1 MNIQERIRRTPQ
13 CDWPVADCEQVGLGR
28 LMAVYGGENIA
39 ATEFVIG
46 ATLAQYGCSAKDVL
60 IGLLIGNLL
69 ATLLFRFFSAAIGS
83 RTRLTLY
90 TFLGKVVGVKV
101 QKLYNVIFGIGFGA
115 IAALGLSVSGTA
127 IRRIV
132 HAPIQYEWYPTSIKF
147 VLSVI
152 CIGVVVV
159 YVAANGFDAVSRF
172 SVKCVPWMTALF
184 LLGFLCV
191 LPQLADAAGY
201 GSIGSLKDF
210 YQILSEQVWNGTVP
224 DGGTRLGIQHV
235 ILFAVVCNLAV
246 HLGLNDMSMFRFAK
260 KETDGYAPA
269 FGLFVGHY
277 MAWISAAI
285 MGATAA
291 ALTGTSIALLDSGE
305 VTFTILGYT
314 GLLGV
319 IIAGWT
325 TANPTIYR
333 VALSFNNVFP
343 KFTYKQMTYVTGSI
357 IVAMACFP
365 VVQRAGTV
373 INYCGLL
380 VVGMGAICMTDYFIF
395 PKIGYTRFWNLYK
408 KNACNWPA
416 LISWGL
422 SLLTFAVLMITKPI
436 HQNYWFI
443 LVYLVPG
450 IAYTIL
456 AGKAGAREQYP
467 QEEKEEAEYEKE
479 LLAYVNTQVRPP
491 KQHKKTKTIMAVDTL
506 RYLMVAGM
514 FAVGLCY
521 WTGMINAETMKSWEW
536 IVTLFYFAFT
546 MIVFILEEKQA
557 PDMEDKLLENVVEL

>member
-1 MNIQERIRRTPQ
+1 MNTNERILNTPK
-13 CDWPVADCEQVGLGR
+13 CDWPVADCEQSGIGR
-28 LMAVYGGENIA
+28 LMAIYGGECIA

-69 ATLLFRFFSAAIGS
+69 ASLLFRFFSGTMGV

-90 TFLGKVVGVKV
+90 TFLGKVVGIRV
-101 QKLYNVIFGIGFGA
+101 QKLYNVIFGIGFGT
-115 IAALGLSVSGTA
+115 IAALGLGVSGTA
-127 IRRIV
+127 IRWIIN
-132 HAPIQYEWYPTSIKF
+132 APIQYEWYPTSFKF
-147 VLSVI
+147 VLSVL
-152 CIGVVVV
+152 CIGFVVVF
-159 YVAANGFDAVSRF
+159 VAANGFHAVSRF
-172 SVKCVPWMTALF
+172 SVKCVPWLTSLF

-191 LPQLADAAGY
+191 IPQLTQATGF
-201 GSIGSLKDF
+201 GPVTSLNDF
-210 YQILSEQVWNGTVP
+210 YRLLSEQIWNGTVP
-224 DGGTRLGIQHV
+224 AGSARLGIQHV

-246 HLGLNDMSMFRFAK
+246 HLGLNDMSMFRYAK
-260 KETDGYAPA
+260 TENDGYAPV

-291 ALTGTSIALLDSGE
+291 AVTGTSLALLDSGE
-305 VTFTILGYT
+305 VTFAILGYT

-343 KFTYKQMTYVTGSI
+343 QFTYKQMTYLSGA
-357 IVAMACFP
+357 IVVILACFP
-365 VVQRAGTV
+365 GVQRAGTV

-395 PKIGYTRFWNLYK
+395 PRIGYTRYWNLYK
-408 KNACNWPA
+408 KNSCNWPA

-422 SLLTFAVLMITKPI
+422 SLLTFAVLMITEPF

-443 LVYLVPG
+443 PVYLISGV
-450 IAYTIL
+450 AYLVL
-456 AGKAGAREQYP
+456 AGMSGAKEKYP
-467 QEEKEEAEYEKE
+467 EAEKEEEEYETE
-479 LLAYVNTQVRPP
+479 LLRYVNKQVVMP
-491 KQHKKTKTIMAVDTL
+491 QQAKKTRLIKGVDIL
-506 RYLMVAGM
+506 RYLMIAGM
-514 FAVGLCY
+514 FVVGFAY
-521 WTGMINAETMKSWEW
+521 WIGDISTDIMKTGEW
-536 IVTLFYFAFT
+536 IETILYFVFKI
-546 MIVFILEEKQA
+546 IVFIIEEKLTLKA
-557 PDMEDKLLENVVEL
+557 LST